1 MSYLQNFFHRL
12 PEKVIE
18 AMKLS
23 AYLLP
28 KRHVTGEVI
37 NRLRIRWYQLNYPSE
52 IPQSLQDMAAIPFA
66 HLSSTSRK

>member
-1 MSYLQNFFHRL
+1 MSYSQNFLHRL

-28 KRHVTGEVI
+28 KGHVIGEVI
-37 NRLRIRWYQLNYPSE
+37 NHLRIRWYLLNYPSE
-52 IPQSLQDMAAIPFA
+52 IPQ
-66 HLSSTSRK
+66 